1 MRFRLRT
8 LLIVLALGPPFLA
21 GAWWTRQAHL
31 ARVRQA
37 QFSKVID
44 QIEAILA
51 PDTWDALGG
60 PGSITGYS
68 PNCFFLQS
76 VDEPE
81 IESDP
86 QSEAN

>member
-8 LLIVLALGPPFLA
+8 LLIVLALGPPVLA
-21 GAWWTRQAHL
+21 GAWRTRQARL

-37 QFSKVID
+37 QFSTVID
-44 QIEAILA
+44 QIEATVA

-68 PNCFFLQS
+68 PNCFFLQP
-76 VDEPE
+76 VHEPE
-81 IESDP
+81 IESVP
-86 QSEAN
+86 QSEAK